1 MDMMWGMWG
10 MMGWMV
16 LPWLLLIAAMV
27 VAVWW
32 LMRQRPP
39 QHDRALEALR
49 ERYARGEITR
59 EEFEAR
65 RRDLAA

>member
-10 MMGWMV
+10 MMGWMIV
-16 LPWLLLIAAMV
+16 PWLLLIAAAAV
-27 VAVWW
+27 GVWW
-32 LMRQRPP
+32 LVRRQAPR
-39 QHDRALEALR
+39 HDRALETLR

>member
-1 MDMMWGMWG
+1 MDMMWSMWG
-10 MMGWMV
+10 MMGWVV
-16 LPWLLLIAAMV
+16 LPWLLLIAAVV

-32 LMRQRPP
+32 LVRQRP
-39 QHDRALEALR
+39 QHDRALETLR